1 MTDGPVILTEPS
13 ALFRFRDIAPGREV
27 GEFVPLRKLSIPHGV
42 TTRSYGEFP
51 VAISDPQSA
60 VMYDEFARL
69 LGCERAAWVKQ
80 VHGGEILTVRDAGC
94 VGEADGM
101 VTDERGLVLL
111 CRSADCPLI
120 LVAGDGGR
128 VVGVAHASWRSTAA
142 GIAGSMIER
151 MIGEFGCDPA
161 GIVACISPSA
171 GPELYE
177 VGQDVYDAMCK
188 TQGPDAKFF
197 FEPISPSATATDP
210 KWLLD
215 LWAANISQLQRAGV
229 TFMNGYTA
237 RMCTIHRA
245 DLFPSYRRDG
255 QSAGRFVAGIAAI
268 L

>member
-1 MTDGPVILTEPS
+1 MSDAPTILTEPS
-13 ALFRFRDIAPGREV
+13 ALFRFSDIAPGRAI
-27 GEFVPLRKLSIPHGV
+27 GQFTPLRKVPVIHAV

-51 VAISDPQSA
+51 ADAAAPESAAMVAELAS
-60 VMYDEFARL
+60 L
-69 LGCERAAWVKQ
+69 LECKQAAWVKQ
-80 VHGGEILTVRDAGC
+80 VHGGAVLTVREAGLA
-94 VGEADGM
+94 GEADGLI
-101 VTDERGLVLL
+101 TDESGLLLL

-120 LVAGDGGR
+120 LVSGDGGR
-128 VVGVAHASWRSTAA
+128 VVGVAHASWRSTCA
-142 GIAGSMIER
+142 GIAGTLVGR
-151 MIGEFGCDPA
+151 MIDEFGCDPA

-171 GPELYE
+171 GPELDE
-177 VGQDVYDAMCK
+177 GGEDVYTALCEA
-188 TQGPDAKFF
+188 QGPTAKYF
-197 FEPISPSATATDP
+197 FEPVKDVDFTEP

-255 QSAGRFVAGIAAI
+255 QTAGRFVAGISR